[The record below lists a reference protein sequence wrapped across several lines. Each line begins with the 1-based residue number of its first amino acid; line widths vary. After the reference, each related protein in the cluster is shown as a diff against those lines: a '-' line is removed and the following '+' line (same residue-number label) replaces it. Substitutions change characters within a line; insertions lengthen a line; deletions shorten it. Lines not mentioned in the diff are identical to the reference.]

1 MLPTSVVVDTTEP
14 EDNGVS
20 LVESSSGGND
30 MAKNSRVGGINLK
43 Y

>member
-20 LVESSSGGND
+20 LMGSVKWGQLIVVSSQSGE
-30 MAKNSRVGGINLK
+30 AIFW
-43 Y
+43 